1 MNRLVNSLVQFALLC
16 ALAWPV
22 LGAAPGHPHLV
33 PYQHRSTRTGD
44 VGPTAAR
51 SGLSIIND
59 DYQRARA
66 EANKRKLPLF
76 VEVWAPW

>member
-1 MNRLVNSLVQFALLC
+1 MKFVSLIMFVAIALGSMATAPSIFAQ
-16 ALAWPV
+16 ARIGMPSK
-22 LGAAPGHPHLV
+22 AA
-33 PYQHRSTRTGD
+33 
-44 VGPTAAR
+44 AAK

-59 DYQRARA
+59 DLERALA